1 MATITSNG
9 TGGGNSNVGASWA
22 GGVVPVSGDKVIIA
36 AGDTI
41 TMVADA
47 TWGDDPGA
55 PTPGTTTTGS
65 IEVNGTLKFS
75 RTVSATLTCR
85 GQLLVKNGGWLNMGS
100 VSDPI
105 SNVAVV
111 ARLAL
116 NDSAVPANG
125 KYGLELQDGGQW
137 TGYGAVRKRW
147 TKLATAMIAGS
158 STTCGVTDATGW
170 QIGDEIYFGSTQA
183 YNATPRIDR
192 KTLTSV
198 SGNTIGWSGAVT
210 YAHAIGGHVA
220 NASSNVRVTRS
231 NASFQTYVYAY
242 HLTLGGNRRLDHV
255 ELNQIGVNTTN
266 KGGLNIASLGT
277 NNTVQPWAGIRSC
290 AFREL
295 ETNGLTMS
303 LINTAFINEDNVFLR
318 TSVAGTGINMLQCG
332 DLGSIDDAV
341 MMGVAT
347 GISPGS
353 APGSNALIVNRP
365 KITGGGTTA
374 GINMSQMLG
383 WVINDPEIGGLNLVF
398 SSSVPV
404 ADFTVNGGYIGA
416 GVFGTNTTVVN
427 ISNTSKY
434 KVVARLFGSTLQ
446 ASGLESGLALSSKD
460 SQIIVGSRDNDPFVQ
475 QIYTPNGTITRDTSG
490 GYPSG
495 GDAIKFEPTSA
506 VNAIYNNWQ
515 IVAPDA
521 ASTSVAAFVK
531 RSEDDVTVVA
541 TLSGAGITPVTQ
553 TLSGGGSTV
562 WELIGLTAVQNS
574 GGDTLLTFKIE
585 VTGTNGAAWVDALS
599 APATVA
605 VDTGDLGYWA
615 GGRPAAAILANY
627 VTQSDLQTA
636 VWGNVIESGYT
647 AAEILRLVAAVSQG
661 NANDLEGANP
671 VFKSINGSKN
681 RIQATY
687 TSGTRTITS
696 RDAT

>member
-22 GGVVPVSGDKVIIA
+22 GGVVPVSGDKVIVA

-41 TMVADA
+41 TMVANA

-75 RTVSATLTCR
+75 RSVSATLTCR
-85 GQLLVKNGGWLNMGS
+85 GQLLIKNGGLLDMGS
-100 VSDPI
+100 VGDPI
-105 SNVAVV
+105 SNVAVI

-116 NDSAVPANG
+116 NDSATLANG
-125 KYGLELQDGGQW
+125 KYGLELQDGAQW
-137 TGYGAVRKRW
+137 TGYGAIRKRW
-147 TKLATAMIAGS
+147 TKLTTALIAGS
-158 STTCGVTDATGW
+158 STTCVVADATGW
-170 QIGDEIYFGSTQA
+170 QVGDVIYFGSTQA
-183 YNATPRIDR
+183 YNATPRLDS

-198 SGNTIGWSGAVT
+198 SGNTIVWSGAVT
-210 YAHAIGGHVA
+210 YAHAIGGHVC
-220 NASSNVRVTRS
+220 NASSNVRVTRF

-255 ELNQIGVNTTN
+255 ELHQIGVNVTN

-295 ETNGLTMS
+295 ETNGLTIS
-303 LINTAFINEDNVFLR
+303 LINITFINEDNVFLR

-332 DLGSIDDAV
+332 DLGQIDDAV

-398 SSSVPV
+398 SSSAPA

-427 ISNTSKY
+427 ISNASKY
-434 KVVARLFGSTLQ
+434 KVVARLLGSTLQ

-460 SQIIVGSRDNDPFVQ
+460 SIIIIGDRDLDPGVQ
-475 QIYTPNGTITRDTSG
+475 QIFTPNGNITRDTTG

-495 GDAIKFEPTSA
+495 GDAIKFEPLSA
-506 VNAIYNNWQ
+506 TLALSNNWQ
-515 IVAPDA
+515 IVAPNA
-521 ASTSVAAFVK
+521 ASTSVAVFVL
-531 RSEDDVTVVA
+531 RSEDDLTVVA
-541 TLSGAGITPVTQ
+541 TLSGASITPVTQ
-553 TLSGGGSTV
+553 TLSGAGSTV
-562 WELIGLTAVQNS
+562 WELIGLTAVQNT
-574 GGDTLLTFKIE
+574 GGNTLLTFKIE
-585 VTGTNGAAWVDALS
+585 VTGTNGAVWVDTLS

-605 VDTGDLGYWA
+605 VDTGEMSYWYD
-615 GGRPAAAILANY
+615 GRPAAAILANY
-627 VTQSDLQTA
+627 VTQSDIQAALTA
-636 VWGNVIESGYT
+636 QGYTTTRAPKLDTVAADVWGYT
-647 AAEILRLVAAVSQG
+647 L
-661 NANDLEGANP
+661 P
-671 VFKSINGSKN
+671 
-681 RIQATY
+681 
-687 TSGTRTITS
+687 
-696 RDAT
+696 